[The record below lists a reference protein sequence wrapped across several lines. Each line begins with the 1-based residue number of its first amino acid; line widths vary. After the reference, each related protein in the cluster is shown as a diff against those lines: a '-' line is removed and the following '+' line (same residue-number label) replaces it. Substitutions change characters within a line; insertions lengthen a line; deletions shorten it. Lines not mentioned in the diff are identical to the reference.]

1 MHIEFRIEA
10 DFPAG
15 HGVAI
20 TLTQA
25 LRKMMFTKLKSLISG
40 GNAGGR
46 PTQAT
51 GKVPA
56 GYFVPKPASELFTI
70 PQRKLLLRQIWDNIS
85 LPEEVYT
92 RLYLEPL
99 NTLAECVQNVP
110 ACEDGEWS
118 REGGY
123 LDLTLKFTAC
133 SVRLAKGHMFPP
145 GATPEEQAA
154 KNTLWNAVVFWIA
167 LTTHLSLLTR
177 VNGELLNGQCWM
189 PGLARP
195 PVPYRFRLGGPTHDE
210 TATFMAVRLLPA
222 SAISWLS
229 GDRKA
234 MQVMAAQMDGNF
246 SSMPVIKDILDTARQ
261 ITGAPDGTLAVTTS
275 SVISAGIPASIPA
288 ITPSVTSNAVDLA
301 ANAPPGP
308 ELELNSA
315 IELGE
320 TNLQSQLV
328 VDNDSSSLSI
338 SDNDGTRNEQ
348 QGQEVTGDDDDTALL
363 LSIFSATESNETP
376 SEEPIPADSLVEVD
390 LPEVALAFTDSTAV
404 LKNNPDGLHSQLPG
418 IDEPV
423 LIKESTEIEKGMID
437 ISPGTI
443 PNNMAAQE
451 VNTGEAFLNWLKSSV
466 NERTISVNESDSLLH
481 AVSGFMF
488 ISLPGAVFK
497 FIEATGSTKSRKAIQ
512 SDFEKSGVL
521 HMRSDQR
528 FFKVRIYENEGLGG
542 KFQKRSGYLIKL
554 SEIYG
559 SGEIKIKDSRC
570 LLIEN

>member
-1 MHIEFRIEA
+1 
-10 DFPAG
+10 
-15 HGVAI
+15 
-20 TLTQA
+20 
-25 LRKMMFTKLKSLISG
+25 MFTKLKSLISG
-40 GNAGGR
+40 GSTGGR

-51 GKVPA
+51 GAMPA
-56 GYFVPKPASELFTI
+56 GYFVPRTASELFTI
-70 PQRKLLLRQIWDNIS
+70 PQRKLLLRQIWDNTS

-145 GATPEEQAA
+145 GAAPEEQAA

-195 PVPYRFRLGGPTHDE
+195 PVPYRFRLGESTHYE
-210 TATFMAVRLLPA
+210 TATLMAVRLLPA

-234 MQVMAAQMDGNF
+234 MQVMAAQLGGNF
-246 SSMPVIKDILDTARQ
+246 STMPVIKDILDKARQ
-261 ITGAPDGTLAVTTS
+261 ITGAPDGTLPVTTS
-275 SVISAGIPASIPA
+275 SVISGGIPASIPA
-288 ITPSVTSNAVDLA
+288 ITPSLTSNAVDLA
-301 ANAPPGP
+301 ANAPHSP
-308 ELELNSA
+308 EIELTSA
-315 IELGE
+315 IDIGE

-338 SDNDGTRNEQ
+338 SDNAGTRNEQ
-348 QGQEVTGDDDDTALL
+348 PGQEVTGDDDDTALL
-363 LSIFSATESNETP
+363 LSMFSATESNEAP
-376 SEEPIPADSLVEVD
+376 SDEPIPADSLVEVE
-390 LPEVALAFTDSTAV
+390 LPEIAAAFTDSTPV
-404 LKNNPDGLHSQLPG
+404 LKNNPDVLHSQMPG
-418 IDEPV
+418 IDEQV
-423 LIKESTEIEKGMID
+423 LTNESSEIEQEI
-437 ISPGTI
+437 INVSPEII
-443 PNNMAAQE
+443 PNHMAYKE
-451 VNTGEAFLNWLKSSV
+451 VHTGEAFHNWLKDSV
-466 NERTISVNESDSLLH
+466 NKKTISVNESDSLLH

-512 SDFEKSGVL
+512 SDFEKSGLL
-521 HMRSDQR
+521 HMRNEQR
-528 FFKVRIYENEGLGG
+528 FFKVRIYESEGLEG

-554 SEIYG
+554 SEVYG
-559 SGEIKIKDSRC
+559 SSAIKIKDSRY

>member
-1 MHIEFRIEA
+1 
-10 DFPAG
+10 
-15 HGVAI
+15 
-20 TLTQA
+20 
-25 LRKMMFTKLKSLISG
+25 MFTKLKSLISG
-40 GNAGGR
+40 GNAGAR
-46 PTQAT
+46 PTQAV
-51 GKVPA
+51 GAVPA
-56 GYFVPKPASELFTI
+56 GYFVPKPASELFSV
-70 PQRKLLLRQIWDNIS
+70 PQRKLLLRQIWDNTS

-145 GATPEEQAA
+145 GAAPEEQAA

-195 PVPYRFRLGGPTHDE
+195 PVPYRFRLGESTHYE
-210 TATFMAVRLLPA
+210 TATLMAVRLLPA

-234 MQVMAAQMDGNF
+234 MQVMAAQLGGNF
-246 SSMPVIKDILDTARQ
+246 STMPVITDILDKARQ

-275 SVISAGIPASIPA
+275 SVISGGIPASIPA
-288 ITPSVTSNAVDLA
+288 ITPSLTSNAVDLA
-301 ANAPPGP
+301 ANAPHSP
-308 ELELNSA
+308 EIELTSA

-320 TNLQSQLV
+320 TNLQLQLV

-338 SDNDGTRNEQ
+338 SDNAGTRNEQ
-348 QGQEVTGDDDDTALL
+348 PGQEVTGDDDDTALL
-363 LSIFSATESNETP
+363 LSMFSATESNEAP
-376 SEEPIPADSLVEVD
+376 SDEPIPADSLVEVE
-390 LPEVALAFTDSTAV
+390 LPEIAPAFTDSTPV
-404 LKNNPDGLHSQLPG
+404 LKNNPDVLHLQMPG
-418 IDEPV
+418 IDEQV
-423 LIKESTEIEKGMID
+423 LINESTEIEQEVINA
-437 ISPGTI
+437 SPGSI
-443 PNNMAAQE
+443 PNKE
-451 VNTGEAFLNWLKSSV
+451 VNTGEAFLSWLKDSV
-466 NERTISVNESDSLLH
+466 NEKKISVNESDSLLH

-521 HMRSDQR
+521 HMRSEQR
-528 FFKVRIYENEGLGG
+528 FFKVRIYESEGLEGR
-542 KFQKRSGYLIKL
+542 FQKRSGYLIKL
-554 SEIYG
+554 SEFYG
-559 SGEIKIKDSRC
+559 SGAIKIKDSRY
-570 LLIEN
+570 LLIES

>member
-1 MHIEFRIEA
+1 
-10 DFPAG
+10 
-15 HGVAI
+15 
-20 TLTQA
+20 
-25 LRKMMFTKLKSLISG
+25 MFTKLKSLISG
-40 GNAGGR
+40 GSTGGKT
-46 PTQAT
+46 TQAT
-51 GKVPA
+51 GAVPA

-70 PQRKLLLRQIWDNIS
+70 PQRKLLLRQIWDNTS

-145 GATPEEQAA
+145 GAAPEEQAA

-195 PVPYRFRLGGPTHDE
+195 PVPYRFRLGESTHDE

-234 MQVMAAQMDGNF
+234 MEVMAAQMGGNF
-246 SSMPVIKDILDTARQ
+246 SSMPVIKDILDKARQ

-275 SVISAGIPASIPA
+275 SVISAGIPASISA
-288 ITPSVTSNAVDLA
+288 ITPSVTSNAIDLT
-301 ANAPPGP
+301 ANAPPDP
-308 ELELNSA
+308 EFELTSA
-315 IELGE
+315 IELSE
-320 TNLQSQLV
+320 TNLQPQLV
-328 VDNDSSSLSI
+328 VD
-338 SDNDGTRNEQ
+338 SDNAGTQNEQ
-348 QGQEVTGDDDDTALL
+348 PGQEVTGDDDDTALL
-363 LSIFSATESNETP
+363 LSMFSATESNEAP
-376 SEEPIPADSLVEVD
+376 YDDPIPADSVVEH
-390 LPEVALAFTDSTAV
+390 PEIASTFTDSTPV
-404 LKNNPDGLHSQLPG
+404 LKNNPDDLHSQMPG
-418 IDEPV
+418 IDHPI
-423 LIKESTEIEKGMID
+423 LINESSEIEQEVINA
-437 ISPGTI
+437 SPGKI
-443 PNNMAAQE
+443 PNNMSAKE
-451 VNTGEAFLNWLKSSV
+451 VHTGEAFLDWLKDSV
-466 NERTISVNESDSLLH
+466 NEKTMSVNESDSLLH

-497 FIEATGSTKSRKAIQ
+497 FIEATGSIKSRKAIQ
-512 SDFEKSGVL
+512 SDFERSGLL
-521 HMRSDQR
+521 HVRSEQR
-528 FFKVRIYENEGLGG
+528 FFKVRIYENEGLEG

-554 SEIYG
+554 SEVYG
-559 SGEIKIKDSRC
+559 SGAIKIKDSRY